1 MILLLTFSSSS
12 LSPLFLKIFYT
23 LIYTEITLGILPCDE
38 GLLSGDLIPVDAS
51 LGSLSDDSLGKLVTS
66 LLLGW

>member
-1 MILLLTFSSSS
+1 MEI
-12 LSPLFLKIFYT
+12 PL
-23 LIYTEITLGILPCDE
+23 GMLPCDE

-51 LGSLSDDSLGKLVTS
+51 LGSLSGDSLGKLVTS